1 MSFEGKNL
9 YGQYIDYSEKKK
21 WPKGFICPYTG
32 TIFYNIR
39 IYYDKEIIIPRKLP
53 PKIIDL
59 TVLLSKPICR
69 LQPWVILK
77 ELHLKLSKIMKF
89 LYYFLKLIN

>member
-1 MSFEGKNL
+1 MSFLHKKETNF
-9 YGQYIDYSEKKK
+9 YGFST
-21 WPKGFICPYTG
+21 CL
-32 TIFYNIR
+32 
-39 IYYDKEIIIPRKLP
+39 YDKEIIIPRKLP